1 MTKKN
6 KNNYNDLSASLKKN
20 LKLRKKQVLER
31 DAKEIFGKRT
41 SKIGCSKLIIT
52 NKKK

>member
-6 KNNYNDLSASLKKN
+6 KNNHNDLSASLKKN

-31 DAKEIFGKRT
+31 EKKNIIGKRIK
-41 SKIGCSKLIIT
+41 KIGLSRLNLDD
-52 NKKK
+52 NKN